1 MKTRNL
7 TAIRVVGALAPLL
20 LAMPSHAQNIEDEPL
35 EDEPVPAAPQPQAPP
50 QPEQQPENP
59 APAVP
64 ANPIPANPSPA
75 AMPNGETVVVPR
87 AVWEQLMRDVEELK
101 RSRGTSIGSTIGG
114 APSTDRVVPPAG
126 AEDPATGTGTS
137 GGTGNRNFLLL
148 PDISLITT
156 AKGNFSSDKRDPDRR
171 RFSLAESELNI
182 QGYVYPNVKA
192 VANIVA
198 APGEGEPFG
207 MEEGYLNFQGARK
220 NLSVI
225 LGRKFAPFGRTGEQ
239 HPHSWL
245 YSRQLVPRANL
256 VAGEALV
263 GDGIL
268 ARYLLPT
275 GGKLYANLDLGVW
288 NSPEDP
294 GVFDSTTP
302 FGTAGIEGGT
312 ASGFNDRFYTA
323 RLLLGKSFGADTEF
337 ELGASY
343 ARGRSQIDDEGAGV
357 SFNGRNNLSGVDI
370 SLRRYMA
377 NNRRLLLRAEY
388 FRNRPQ
394 GGLTSVAGSA
404 SGYYTLANMCLNGR
418 DDIGLLY
425 ESSGFPQSPGEREKA
440 LSLIYTRQLTEQFY
454 FRLHGTRGSRPGGD
468 YSQIIGQVT
477 FGIGPHTHEL
487 E

>member
-1 MKTRNL
+1 MKTNL
-7 TAIRVVGALAPLL
+7 LPVWLAACALLPVTA
-20 LAMPSHAQNIEDEPL
+20 HAQNIEDEPL
-35 EDEPVPAAPQPQAPP
+35 EDAPVPVAPQPVAPAPAAPVAPP
-50 QPEQQPENP
+50 VAVTPPVA
-59 APAVP
+59 APPVVA
-64 ANPIPANPSPA
+64 S
-75 AMPNGETVVVPR
+75 GETVTIPR
-87 AVWEQLMRDVEELK
+87 NVWEQLMRDVEELK
-101 RSRGTSIGSTIGG
+101 RTRGATNGSATSGTIGG
-114 APSTDRVVPPAG
+114 EPSTNRVLSPG
-126 AEDPATGTGTS
+126 EAEDPSTGTGTS
-137 GGTGNRNFLLL
+137 GGSGGARNFLLL

-156 AKGNFSSDKRDPDRR
+156 AKGNFSSDKRDADRR

-182 QGYVYPNVKA
+182 QGYVYPGVKA
-192 VANIVA
+192 VANIVS

-220 NLSVI
+220 NLNVI

-245 YSRQLVPRANL
+245 YSRQLIPRANL

-294 GVFDSTTP
+294 GAFDSTSP
-302 FGTAGIEGGT
+302 FGSGIETGT

-343 ARGRSQIDDEGAGV
+343 ARGKSQIDDVGAGT
-357 SFNGRNNLSGVDI
+357 SFNGRNVLSGADI
-370 SLRRYMA
+370 SFRRYFA
-377 NNRRLLLRAEY
+377 NNRRLLMRAEY
-388 FRNRPQ
+388 FRNTPK
-394 GGLTSVAGSA
+394 GGLLGAASKA
-404 SGYYTLANMCLNGR
+404 SGYYSLANLKLDKQN
-418 DDIGLLY
+418 DIGLLF
-425 ESSGFPQSPGEREKA
+425 ERSGFPQAPGQRETA

-454 FRLHGTRGSRPGGD
+454 FRLHGTRGHRPGGGD